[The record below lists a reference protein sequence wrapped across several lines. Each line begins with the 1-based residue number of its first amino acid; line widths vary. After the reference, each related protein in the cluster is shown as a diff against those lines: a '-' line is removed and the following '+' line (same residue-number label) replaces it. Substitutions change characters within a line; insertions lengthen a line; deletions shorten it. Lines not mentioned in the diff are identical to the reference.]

1 MKGQLFN
8 LCYNYFIAHIPCLF
22 FRMVL
27 LRMGGVKVG
36 SKSVLDM
43 GWHVMGHQQL
53 NIGSHVHINRNCMLD
68 ARGGIIIGN
77 NVSISHNVSFCSGS
91 HDYNTSDFKYV
102 KGEIIVGDNVW
113 IGLNATILKNVH
125 INEGA
130 IIAAGSVVTKNVPS
144 YEIWAGVPAKKIG
157 ERNRCDILYDS
168 TRFVYKGKLRKPYFN

>member
-1 MKGQLFN
+1 
-8 LCYNYFIAHIPCLF
+8 
-22 FRMVL
+22 
-27 LRMGGVKVG
+27 
-36 SKSVLDM
+36 
-43 GWHVMGHQQL
+43 
-53 NIGSHVHINRNCMLD
+53 MLD